1 MSIPLLTKS
10 TTTPDSDTAGPSPKA
25 TPVAR
30 RPAAR
35 AVRRRFHRSL
45 AAKSALLVAIFLAV
59 PLIVY
64 DQFRAADEAAAALLL
79 QEVREEG
86 RVMAQALQPVLTASD
101 KPSIPD
107 LGRQLQRF
115 AGDITRVKVI
125 YQPTGQT
132 AFYYVASWP
141 TVSTA
146 QLDNERGEL
155 TQQGTLERLSA
166 TCEGE
171 LPFAFRYSTPG
182 AEDEVVTS
190 VTPIKVPSGCWAIVT
205 SFAAGSYLGSHLG
218 RPYWMAPEVRIAAII
233 YLIMAVV
240 TLSTFWGVRR
250 GLNRFAERARAIRER
265 RPGVSFA
272 GESEVPELADVAA
285 EFDRMVSALDASARE
300 IRRTAEDNAHAFKT
314 PIAVIRQSLEPLGR
328 AIPAE
333 NPRGQRALG
342 LIENSLDRLDGLV
355 ASARRLDEAA
365 ADLIN
370 TPRTAVNLSMLL
382 HRLLHAQADAIAERQ
397 LALDGH
403 IPSGVT
409 IYANEEMIET
419 VLENVL
425 ENAVSFS
432 TKGGSIEVRLDRR
445 GDRMA
450 EVTIADTGPGV
461 PPDNLDRIFERY
473 FSRRPGM
480 EGQASHFGI
489 GLWIARRNVET
500 LGGAIRAENREP
512 HGLLMRIDLPL
523 LRTARP
529 PGE

>member
-1 MSIPLLTKS
+1 M
-10 TTTPDSDTAGPSPKA
+10 PDSDTAGPSPPRAA
-25 TPVAR
+25 TPAVV

-35 AVRRRFHRSL
+35 SRRWRFHRSL
-45 AAKSALLVAIFLAV
+45 SAKAVLLVVIFLAV

-64 DQFRAADEAAAALLL
+64 DQFRAADDAAGALLL
-79 QEVREEG
+79 QQVREEG
-86 RVMAQALQPVLTASD
+86 RVMAQALLPILGATE

-107 LGRQLQRF
+107 LGTQLQRF
-115 AGDITRVKVI
+115 AGDLTRVKVI
-125 YQPTGQT
+125 FRPTDQT

-146 QLDNERGEL
+146 QLDNERAEL
-155 TQQGTLERLSA
+155 AQQGVLDKLSQ

-171 LPFAFRYSTPG
+171 LPFAFRYSTQG

-190 VTPIKVPSGCWAIVT
+190 VTPIKVPSGCWAVVT

-233 YLIMAVV
+233 YLVMAVV

-272 GESEVPELADVAA
+272 GENEVPELADVAT

-314 PIAVIRQSLEPLGR
+314 PIAVIRQSLEPLSR
-328 AIPAE
+328 AIPPD

-355 ASARRLDEAA
+355 SSARRLDEAA

-382 HRLLHAQADAIAERQ
+382 HRLLHAHADAIAERQ

-403 IPSGVT
+403 IPSGVI

-419 VLENVL
+419 VLENIVD
-425 ENAVSFS
+425 NALSFS
-432 TKGGSIEVRLDRR
+432 PKGGSIEVRLDRR
-445 GDRMA
+445 GDRTA

-461 PPDNLDRIFERY
+461 ASENLDRIFDRY

-480 EGQASHFGI
+480 EGHASHFGI
-489 GLWIARRNVET
+489 GLWIARRNVEA
-500 LGGAIRAENREP
+500 LGGAIRAENRTP

-523 LRTARP
+523 LRATRP

>member
-1 MSIPLLTKS
+1 MTKS
-10 TTTPDSDTAGPSPKA
+10 TTTPDSDTAGPSPPRA
-25 TPVAR
+25 AAAVVRSAAR
-30 RPAAR
+30 R
-35 AVRRRFHRSL
+35 RRWRFHRSL
-45 AAKSALLVAIFLAV
+45 SAKAALLVVIFVAV

-64 DQFRAADEAAAALLL
+64 DQFRAADGATGALLM
-79 QEVREEG
+79 QEVRDQG
-86 RVMAQALQPVLTASD
+86 RVMAQALLPVLGATE

-107 LGRQLQRF
+107 LGNQLQRF
-115 AGDITRVKVI
+115 AGDTTRVKVI
-125 YQPTGQT
+125 FRPTDQS

-146 QLDNERGEL
+146 QLDNERSEL
-155 TQQGTLERLSA
+155 AQQGVLDKLSQ

-171 LPFAFRYSTPG
+171 LPFAFRYSTQG

-190 VTPIKVPSGCWAIVT
+190 VTPIKVPSGCWAVVT

-233 YLIMAVV
+233 YLVMAVV

-272 GESEVPELADVAA
+272 GENEVPELADVAT

-314 PIAVIRQSLEPLGR
+314 PIAVIRQSLEPLSR
-328 AIPAE
+328 AIPPD

-355 ASARRLDEAA
+355 SSARRLDEAA

-382 HRLLHAQADAIAERQ
+382 HRLLHANADAIAERQ

-403 IPSGVT
+403 IPSGVI

-419 VLENVL
+419 VLENIVD
-425 ENAVSFS
+425 NALSFS
-432 TKGGSIEVRLDRR
+432 PKGGSIEVRLDRS
-445 GDRMA
+445 DRMA

-461 PPDNLDRIFERY
+461 SPENLERIFDRY

-489 GLWIARRNVET
+489 GLWIARRNIEAV
-500 LGGAIRAENREP
+500 GGTIRAENRPP
-512 HGLLMRIDLPL
+512 HGLLVRIDLPL
-523 LRTARP
+523 LRATRP